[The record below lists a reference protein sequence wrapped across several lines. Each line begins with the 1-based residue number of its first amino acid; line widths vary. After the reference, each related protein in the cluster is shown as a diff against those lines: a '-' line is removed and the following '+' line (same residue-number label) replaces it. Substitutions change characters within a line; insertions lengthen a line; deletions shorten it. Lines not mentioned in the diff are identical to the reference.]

1 MLEYKRKIVHIL
13 SGVAIALLVFNVPK
27 SVSLIFVSLVL
38 LFLSVLSLLSV
49 QEKTK
54 DIADLILPHFDRE
67 HDRAVFPCKGA
78 FKFFT
83 GMIFPIV
90 LFDAR
95 LAAAGI
101 LVLAVGDGLA
111 GLVGYYAGTHRLYK
125 RKTIEGTLAFFS
137 SSFFCLLL
145 FSEGRIAPPW
155 ILAVSAIMA
164 SWEAVSPIDDNISIP
179 LLASSL
185 LFLAQSF

>member
-1 MLEYKRKIVHIL
+1 VLEYKRKIVHIL
-13 SGVAIALLVFNVPK
+13 GGLLIALIVLDSPK
-27 SVSLIFVSLVL
+27 SVSLLFISFILV
-38 LFLSVLSLLSV
+38 FLSVLSLLSI
-49 QEKTK
+49 QPKTREL
-54 DIADLILPHFDRE
+54 ADLILPHFDRE

-95 LAAAGI
+95 TAAAGI
-101 LVLAVGDGLA
+101 IVLAVGDGLA
-111 GLVGYYAGTHRLYK
+111 GLVGHYAGKHKLYK

-145 FSEGRIAPPW
+145 FSEGHIAPLW

-164 SWEAVSPIDDNISIP
+164 LWEAVSPVDDNISIP
-179 LLASSL
+179 ILASSL